1 MMNWFDKQDI
11 VEVVKRIKNLQQ
23 RITEEREY
31 ILWYNDTTLIENF
44 IPSQETYD
52 EYRNELP
59 QLKVKMVELENEL
72 ERIID
77 EKIELYEG

>member
-1 MMNWFDKQDI
+1 MNWYDKQDI

-23 RITEEREY
+23 RITEEQEY
-31 ILWYNDTTLIENF
+31 IVWYNDTTMIDNYT
-44 IPSQETYD
+44 PSQETYD

-77 EKIELYEG
+77 EKMELYEE